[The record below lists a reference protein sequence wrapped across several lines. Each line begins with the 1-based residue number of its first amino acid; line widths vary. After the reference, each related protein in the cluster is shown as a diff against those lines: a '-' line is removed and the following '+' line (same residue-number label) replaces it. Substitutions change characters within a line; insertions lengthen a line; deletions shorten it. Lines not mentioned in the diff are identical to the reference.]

1 MLRRVFFFS
10 LGLLLFAIPARAIDC
25 SRDSTGLVPLTD
37 LGAGTFQGF
46 PGGLYPGSSNQRPPA
61 HESAGIAIASSLVLL
76 DTQGNPD
83 PTGRIVLVSI
93 GMSNCTLE
101 FRTFVPLAM
110 NDANRNPRLLVI
122 DCAEGGQT
130 ARIVR
135 DPASAYWDTVA
146 ARLHAHGSSLAQV
159 QAVWIK
165 EANARPTGGF
175 PAATD
180 SLLWDLG
187 GVVRTIK
194 AKMPQTKLC
203 YLTSRIY
210 AGYATTDLNPE
221 PYAYESGFAVKWLID
236 AQIAGVDSLSYGSG
250 QAPWLSWGPYLWAD
264 GLKPRFDGFTWP
276 CAAFQSDGT
285 HPSTLGQ
292 EIVADSLLAF
302 FSKDETATPW
312 FLSNQTTSAVPAAGH
327 LSLAAAPNP
336 SHGAVALSFLAE
348 TGQAWSLVIA
358 DASGRRVRDLGAGL
372 GSGLPV
378 SLDWDGLDQSARR
391 VPAGIY
397 WARLGLGTR
406 SVTTR
411 LVHD

>member
-1 MLRRVFFFS
+1 MLRRALVFSF
-10 LGLLLFAIPARAIDC
+10 GWLLFAVSPALAIDC
-25 SRDSTGLVPLTD
+25 SRDSTGLVPLID
-37 LGAGTFQGF
+37 LGARTYQGF
-46 PGGLYPGSSNQRPPA
+46 PGGLYPGSSNQRPAA
-61 HESAGIAIASSLVLL
+61 HEAAGVTIAHSLVPL
-76 DTQGNPD
+76 DTLGHPD
-83 PTGRIVLVSI
+83 PNGRIVLISV

-110 NDANRNPRLLVI
+110 NDAARNPHLLVV

-130 ARIVR
+130 AHIVR
-135 DPASAYWDTVA
+135 DPTSAYWDTVA

-194 AKMPQTKLC
+194 AKMPNTQVT

-221 PYAYESGFAVKWLID
+221 PYAYESGFAVKWLLE
-236 AQIAGVDSLSYGSG
+236 AQIAGVDSLSYGTG

-264 GLKPRFDGFTWP
+264 GLRPRSDGFTWP

-302 FSKDETATPW
+302 FSNDETATPW
-312 FLSNQTTSAVPAAGH
+312 FLSNQTTSAPVTSARVAFTA
-327 LSLAAAPNP
+327 SPNP
-336 SHGAVALSFLAE
+336 SRGEVTLRFQTAE
-348 TGQAWSLVIA
+348 PWRLVIA
-358 DASGRRVRDLGAGL
+358 DASGRRVRDLGAGA
-372 GSGLPV
+372 GAGAPV
-378 SLDWDGLDQSARR
+378 SLSWNGRDQGGRR

-397 WARLGLGTR
+397 WARLTLVGG

-411 LVHD
+411 LVRD